1 MFQIPEFSDVQKRA
15 VYIVLASSVAVGS
28 LFVTLSQGKASTP
41 KPMVVLP
48 SVSTKPSV
56 LPTVVVDVAGKVL
69 HPGVYTL
76 PQGSR
81 AIDAIKAAGN
91 QLKGVLLTDIN
102 LAEIVSDGEQ
112 IVVGAPAKVVSASK
126 SKSSSIAKNGKTLVN
141 INTASAAALQV
152 LKGIGPVTAQK
163 VVAYR
168 KANGKF
174 TLISDFKKASG
185 MGAARFNAI
194 SSQLRL

>member
-41 KPMVVLP
+41 KPMLVLP

>member
-41 KPMVVLP
+41 KPMLVLP

-126 SKSSSIAKNGKTLVN
+126 SKSSSIVKNGKTLVN

>member
-1 MFQIPEFSDVQKRA
+1 MFQIPEFSEVQKRA

-41 KPMVVLP
+41 KPMLVLP

-168 KANGKF
+168 KANGTF

-185 MGAARFNAI
+185 MGATRFNAI

>member
-1 MFQIPEFSDVQKRA
+1 MFQIPEFSEVQKRA

-152 LKGIGPVTAQK
+152 LKGVGPVTAQK
-163 VVAYR
+163 IVAYR

-185 MGAARFNAI
+185 MGATRFNAI

>member
-1 MFQIPEFSDVQKRA
+1 MFQIPEFSEVQKRA
-15 VYIVLASSVAVGS
+15 VYVVLASSVAVGS

-185 MGAARFNAI
+185 MGATRFNAI

>member
-1 MFQIPEFSDVQKRA
+1 MFQIPEFSEVQKRA

-41 KPMVVLP
+41 KPMLVLP

-185 MGAARFNAI
+185 MGATRFNAI

>member
-41 KPMVVLP
+41 KPMLVLP

-185 MGAARFNAI
+185 MGATRFNAI

>member
-1 MFQIPEFSDVQKRA
+1 MFQIPEFSEVQKRA

>member
-185 MGAARFNAI
+185 MGATRFNAI

>member
-1 MFQIPEFSDVQKRA
+1 MFQIPEFSEVQKRA

-112 IVVGAPAKVVSASK
+112 IVVGAPVKVLSASK

-163 VVAYR
+163 IVAYR

-185 MGAARFNAI
+185 MGATRFNAI

>member
-1 MFQIPEFSDVQKRA
+1 MFQIPEFSEVQKRA

-112 IVVGAPAKVVSASK
+112 IVVGAPAKVLSASK
-126 SKSSSIAKNGKTLVN
+126 STSSSIAKNGKTLVN

-185 MGAARFNAI
+185 MGATRFNAI

>member
-1 MFQIPEFSDVQKRA
+1 MFQIPEFSEVQKRA

-185 MGAARFNAI
+185 MGATRFNAI

>member
-1 MFQIPEFSDVQKRA
+1 MFQIPEFSEVQKRA

-41 KPMVVLP
+41 KPMLVLP

>member
-1 MFQIPEFSDVQKRA
+1 MFQIPEFSEVQKRA

-41 KPMVVLP
+41 KPMLVLP

-126 SKSSSIAKNGKTLVN
+126 SKSSSIAKNGKTSNFFHSV
-141 INTASAAALQV
+141 
-152 LKGIGPVTAQK
+152 
-163 VVAYR
+163 
-168 KANGKF
+168 
-174 TLISDFKKASG
+174 
-185 MGAARFNAI
+185 
-194 SSQLRL
+194 

>member
-1 MFQIPEFSDVQKRA
+1 MFQIPEFSEVQKRA

-112 IVVGAPAKVVSASK
+112 IVVGAPVKVLSASK

-185 MGAARFNAI
+185 MGATRFNAI

>member
-1 MFQIPEFSDVQKRA
+1 MFQIPEFSEVQKRA

-112 IVVGAPAKVVSASK
+112 IVVGAPAKVLSASK

-152 LKGIGPVTAQK
+152 LKGVGPVTAQK
-163 VVAYR
+163 IVAYR

-185 MGAARFNAI
+185 MGATRFNAI

>member
-1 MFQIPEFSDVQKRA
+1 MFQIPEFSEVQKRA

-112 IVVGAPAKVVSASK
+112 IVVGAPAKVLSASK

-185 MGAARFNAI
+185 MGATRFNAI

>member
-41 KPMVVLP
+41 KPMLVLP

-185 MGAARFNAI
+185 LGAARFNAI

>member
-1 MFQIPEFSDVQKRA
+1 MVQIPEFSDVQKRA

-41 KPMVVLP
+41 KPMLVLP

-185 MGAARFNAI
+185 MGATRFNAI